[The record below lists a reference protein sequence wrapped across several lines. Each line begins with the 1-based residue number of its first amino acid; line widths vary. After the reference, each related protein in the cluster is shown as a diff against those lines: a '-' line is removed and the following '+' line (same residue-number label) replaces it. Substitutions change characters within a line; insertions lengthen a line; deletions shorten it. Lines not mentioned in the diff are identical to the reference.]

1 MDNFLKKIKHIL
13 PIFLVPLLFHRC
25 IKEAPLNP
33 EADIEAFEVDKNQLT
48 GNVFINQ
55 INRTIT
61 LNLTKEAYNTGIKPT
76 LKLSTGATVVP
87 ASGTPIS
94 FGNAAVVYEVTS
106 ASGQN
111 KKQYTVKVINVGK
124 WDFSFEKWAQNQTDG
139 YEYPLEDDDIQL
151 WSSGNPGVALSG
163 VAHRPDAF
171 PTRSTTDHQ
180 DGSKAAELVTL
191 KGTALSELI
200 GVRLFA
206 GSLFLGNFNSIQ
218 AMLNPLAA
226 TEFGQPYVGLPE
238 RFVGYYK
245 YQSGPEFID
254 KEGKVIA
261 GRKDQC
267 AIYAVLFNGPDR
279 LDATN
284 IKTSAKVIA
293 TAELPDGSDRAAF
306 TKFDIPFVFKEGV
319 TIGSNLMMAIVVSS
333 SAEGDQYRGAIG
345 SRLIVDGLSIVP
357 KS

>member
-1 MDNFLKKIKHIL
+1 MHKILKRPKRL
-13 PIFLVPLLFHRC
+13 SPLLLALLLTQGC

-33 EADIEAFEVDKNQLT
+33 EADIEAFEVDKDKLT
-48 GNVFINQ
+48 GNVFINE

-61 LNLTKEAYNTGIKPT
+61 LNLTKEAYSSGIKPI
-76 LKLSTGATVVP
+76 LKLSSGATVLP
-87 ASGTPIS
+87 ASGAPIS
-94 FGNAAVVYEVTS
+94 FGDKDVVYEVTS

-111 KKQYTVKVINVGK
+111 KKQYTIKVVNVGS
-124 WDFSFEKWAQNQTDG
+124 WDFSFEKWAKDQADG
-139 YEYPLEDDDIQL
+139 YEYPIEDNDIEL

-163 VAHRPDAF
+163 VPHQPDAF
-171 PTRSTTDHQ
+171 PTRSTKDSH
-180 DGSKAAELVTL
+180 DGSYAAELVTL
-191 KGTALSELI
+191 KGTALSELV

-206 GSLFLGNFNSIQ
+206 GSLFLGDFNSIQ

-226 TEFGQPYVGLPE
+226 TEFGQPYIGLPE

-254 KEGKVIA
+254 KDGQVIA
-261 GRKDQC
+261 GRKDKC

-284 IKTSAKVIA
+284 IKTSNKVIA
-293 TAELPDGSDRAAF
+293 IAELPDGSDRSAF
-306 TKFDIPFVFKEGV
+306 TKFDIPFVFKKNA
-319 TIGSNLMMAIVVSS
+319 TIGTNLMMAIVVSS

-345 SRLIVDGLSIVP
+345 SKLIVDGLSIVP
-357 KS
+357 KL